1 MFGPPPLRRTV
12 EASFRDLASQNSDVR
27 QSAVND
33 LATHPLE
40 GEEHAKATCELARL
54 LGTDPSAA
62 VRSASAVALADL
74 RAHAAV
80 PQLLLAVEDDHGHV
94 RQMALA
100 ALGEIGEKSALARVE
115 RALGDE
121 RPEVRYQA
129 TIAYFRLCGSEAE
142 SRLVAVFREK
152 SADADEAIR
161 YIALRLGEEH
171 LTGTASASVLLDVA
185 AERLEDESVE
195 VVLAAAVVLGHAG
208 DERAYEVLGEVI
220 RNGTLRGVTVPKED
234 ETEAI
239 ELAGRLGLEQLAPA
253 LARRAFGFARL
264 LRDTCSLS
272 ARVALARMGD
282 RRAIESLAADLE
294 GSSADRRT
302 LAIVAAGRSARP
314 ELRAVLQRGI
324 RPLDPEL
331 VAEALA
337 RLDREIG
344 T

>member
-1 MFGPPPLRRTV
+1 M
-12 EASFRDLASQNSDVR
+12 
-27 QSAVND
+27 
-33 LATHPLE
+33 
-40 GEEHAKATCELARL
+40 
-54 LGTDPSAA
+54 
-62 VRSASAVALADL
+62 
-74 RAHAAV
+74 
-80 PQLLLAVEDDHGHV
+80 
-94 RQMALA
+94 
-100 ALGEIGEKSALARVE
+100 
-115 RALGDE
+115 
-121 RPEVRYQA
+121 
-129 TIAYFRLCGSEAE
+129 
-142 SRLVAVFREK
+142 
-152 SADADEAIR
+152 
-161 YIALRLGEEH
+161 
-171 LTGTASASVLLDVA
+171 
-185 AERLEDESVE
+185 
-195 VVLAAAVVLGHAG
+195 
-208 DERAYEVLGEVI
+208 LGEVI

-264 LRDTCSLS
+264 LRDTCSLA